1 MCLVIFVEELTL
13 LLESTSPLLS
23 SAYRDDVA
31 TSARSCVRDM
41 TAIWLADGVDSGAC
55 MYPLR
60 PHPPDVMMRG
70 ASMEGTSPAPDRL
83 VLYVFVTTDRYYL
96 FRAAHAM
103 IYRGSSMV
111 PCAAAPRARLS

>member
-60 PHPPDVMMRG
+60 PHPPDGMRFLHLR
-70 ASMEGTSPAPDRL
+70 SDRRYPLPMSCSHDEGRINGGNKPRPRPSRL
-83 VLYVFVTTDRYYL
+83 
-96 FRAAHAM
+96 
-103 IYRGSSMV
+103 I
-111 PCAAAPRARLS
+111 RLCYD